1 MKHLTLDPSHAQPPT
16 RDLPTEATVP
26 DSLPDPKERKVHPK
40 HAGGENARLLFVG
53 TATTILYVVHFAEV
67 FSFFFFLFFIFFWDV
82 VWFGSWRGGGDG
94 EGYYDLRIVSYWLL
108 GLENGRV

>member
-26 DSLPDPKERKVHPK
+26 DSLPDAKERKVHPK

-53 TATTILYVVHFAEV
+53 TATTILYVVHFAE
-67 FSFFFFLFFIFFWDV
+67 FFYSLFFFIFRDV
-82 VWFGSWRGGGDG
+82 VWFGSWRGSGDG
-94 EGYYDLRIVSYWLL
+94 ECYYDL
-108 GLENGRV
+108 